1 MFLKTLNFILGV
13 PSRIKMWLIGGAGLA
28 ALFGLLKL
36 YIWGEKKEAV
46 QDFKDEKVLKDIK
59 VRKDAKKV
67 GIKEKRD
74 ADGLSDSDLAD
85 RLRGRSDD
93 WDRL

>member
-1 MFLKTLNFILGV
+1 MFLKILDFITGL
-13 PSRIKMWLIGGAGLA
+13 PSRVKAWAVGAGGLVALLA
-28 ALFGLLKL
+28 LLKV
-36 YIWGEKKEAV
+36 WVVGERREAV
-46 QDFKDEKVLKDIK
+46 QEYKDDKIVKDAK

-74 ADGLSDSDLAD
+74 ADGLSDSDLLD
-85 RLRGRSDD
+85 RLRRRGDD

>member
-1 MFLKTLNFILGV
+1 MWVKALNFILGV
-13 PSRIKMWLIGGAGLA
+13 PSRIKMWVIGGAGLA
-28 ALFGLLKL
+28 TLFALFKL
-36 YIWGEKKEAV
+36 YIWGEKREAV
-46 QDFKDEKVLKDIK
+46 QDFKDEKIVKDAK

-67 GIKEKRD
+67 GVKEKRD